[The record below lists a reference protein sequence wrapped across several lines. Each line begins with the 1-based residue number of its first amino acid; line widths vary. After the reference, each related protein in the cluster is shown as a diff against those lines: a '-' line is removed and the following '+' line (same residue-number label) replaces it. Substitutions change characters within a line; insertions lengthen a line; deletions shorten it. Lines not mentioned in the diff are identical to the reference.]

1 MKTRTKVRIGFIGL
15 GNMGH
20 GMASNILKHDFPLS
34 VMAHRRREAV
44 EDLVQRG
51 AHEVA
56 TPAEM
61 AARSDIVILCVAG
74 AAEVDEIV
82 RGEHGLAAGTGGG
95 LIVIDCTT
103 SDPAILLALS
113 GDFAEQGLTFA
124 DAPLGR
130 SPHEARNGTLSTMVG
145 CNAEIFERIQ
155 PVLAAFATSIQH
167 VGHLGDGH
175 RLKLVN
181 NLISLGYAA
190 LYSDAIAMALKA
202 GLSIEAFDQL
212 VRSSRMHCKFYDTF
226 IGWALDGNAESH
238 RFALQMALHTI
249 SDVGTFSESLGLKAS
264 LVNSVRDIYRQA
276 VEAGDGDANL
286 PELARS
292 VASGNGIT
300 IEPVQ
305 EKADKSPAER
315 PVLRA

>member
-1 MKTRTKVRIGFIGL
+1 MKTRKKARIGFIGL

-20 GMASNILKHDFPLS
+20 GMASNILKHEFPLS
-34 VMAHRRREAV
+34 VMAHRKREAV
-44 EDLVQRG
+44 EELVRSG

-82 RGEHGLAAGTGGG
+82 RGKSGLAAGARPG
-95 LIVIDCTT
+95 LIIIDCTT
-103 SDPAILLALS
+103 SDPAVLLALAS
-113 GDFAEQGLTFA
+113 DFAEQGISFA

-130 SPHEARNGTLSTMVG
+130 SPREARNGTLSTMVG
-145 CNAEIFERIQ
+145 CNAEIFRRIR

-167 VGHLGDGH
+167 VGRLGDGH

-190 LYSDAIAMALKA
+190 LYSDALAMALKA
-202 GLSIEAFDQL
+202 GLTIEAFDHL
-212 VRSSRMHCKFYDTF
+212 VRSSRMHCEFYETF
-226 IGWALDGNAESH
+226 IGWARDGNADSH
-238 RFALQMALHTI
+238 RFALRMALRTI
-249 SDVGTFSESLGLKAS
+249 SDVGAFSTSLGLKGV
-264 LVNSVRDIYRQA
+264 LVDSVRDIYRQA

-286 PELARS
+286 PELVRS
-292 VASGNGIT
+292 VAAANGIT
-300 IEPVQ
+300 VTPVQ
-305 EKADKSPAER
+305 AKGDRPGDRPA
-315 PVLRA
+315 L